1 MVSWVCM
8 DREILWREVN
18 SYFNVQKE
26 NCLKKILKRFWKL
39 FLKECCWKGFFR
51 YGQWRPTVAPS
62 PFLLKGA
69 RAKALSF
76 AFLSL
81 HLFLTIFARVQSRL
95 LFSKKFLTCSS
106 LSLPFSVHRTC
117 CISAPFSLPNW
128 SKAVGRYRSLTCKG
142 LTNLTLPLLRRGRS
156 PLCLGRQIDWWS
168 WFVSVLIGKQWHFDI
183 PSK

>member
-1 MVSWVCM
+1 M
-8 DREILWREVN
+8 DRERLWREIN

-26 NCLKKILKRFWKL
+26 NCLKNILKRFLKIIFEKCCWNGFFVVGSGGLLLLPPLSCSRVHVQRRCLLHSYLYIFFLL
-39 FLKECCWKGFFR
+39 FLHVFKVGYFFKEIP
-51 YGQWRPTVAPS
+51 Y
-62 PFLLKGA
+62 
-69 RAKALSF
+69 
-76 AFLSL
+76 
-81 HLFLTIFARVQSRL
+81 L
-95 LFSKKFLTCSS
+95 LFS

-168 WFVSVLIGKQWHFDI
+168 WFVLVLIGKQWHFDI

>member
-1 MVSWVCM
+1 M
-8 DREILWREVN
+8 DRERLWREIN

-26 NCLKKILKRFWKL
+26 NCLKKILKRFFWKL
-39 FLKECCWKGFFR
+39 FLKNVVEMVFL
-51 YGQWRPTVAPS
+51 YGQWRPTAAPS

-81 HLFLTIFARVQSRL
+81 HLFLAIFARVQCRL
-95 LFSKKFLTCSS
+95 PFSKFLTCSS

-168 WFVSVLIGKQWHFDI
+168 WFVLVLIWKQWHFDI

>member
-1 MVSWVCM
+1 MCKRRIV
-8 DREILWREVN
+8 LK
-18 SYFNVQKE
+18 YF
-26 NCLKKILKRFWKL
+26 KKIFWKL
-39 FLKECCWKGFFR
+39 FLKNVVEMVFR
-51 YGQWRPTVAPS
+51 YGQWRPTATPS

-168 WFVSVLIGKQWHFDI
+168 WFVLVLIWKQWHFDI